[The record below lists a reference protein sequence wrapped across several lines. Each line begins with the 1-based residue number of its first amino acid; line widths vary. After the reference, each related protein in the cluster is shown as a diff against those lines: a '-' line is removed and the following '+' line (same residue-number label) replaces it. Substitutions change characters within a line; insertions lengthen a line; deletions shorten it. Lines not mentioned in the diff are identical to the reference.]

1 MSKLIKNWSYLLLS
15 DISQAVI
22 SFFIFM
28 FLARKLNPEGYG
40 TLNALLALASL
51 FSVFALNISANQVI
65 SREVTLRPNATASIF
80 RIAFPI
86 RMISLVI
93 AIVTLVLY
101 QTYLEETNYGLIAA
115 TALIIA
121 STVLWDLAESI
132 AFGHFVTKLTTIV
145 SISASLIWLIIVVL
159 LPARNLS
166 VNLVIWVY
174 ACIFILRGLVY
185 IGISYSK
192 FVRGNNEE
200 SVINLRNI
208 LLMSMPY
215 FWMRLVGTFGEQIP
229 ILLLDGY
236 NNSAEVGYFALGSR
250 FVMPITLS
258 VNTGLRAMFPF
269 MTKLFQEDKEK
280 FKSKLIEG
288 FSFVLI
294 IGASI
299 AVALTTTSG
308 IWVPLFFGNSYQ
320 KAIDAFNYQAW
331 FGVLLCFDLLL
342 STVLS
347 STYRQKTLA
356 IITTI
361 DVFIVFPLLFFSI
374 KYGSE
379 GMAIAKL
386 IGAIICVFYHIIVVV
401 LILKTKLNSK
411 IFMLSFIYFIILIT
425 TSLFIHEMTIRLIII
440 GLTLIV
446 FSMIKSSPLKILVK
460 TIAVKVLSKT
470 N

>member
-22 SFFIFM
+22 SFFVFM

-40 TLNALLALASL
+40 TLNTLLALASL
-51 FSVFALNISANQVI
+51 FSVFALNVSANQVI
-65 SREVTLRPNATASIF
+65 SREVTLRPNATASLF

-93 AIVTLVLY
+93 AIVALVLY
-101 QTYLEETNYGLIAA
+101 QTYLGETNYGSIAA
-115 TALIIA
+115 TALIVA
-121 STVLWDLAESI
+121 STVLSDLAESI

-159 LPARNLS
+159 LPARNLN

-208 LLMSMPY
+208 LFMSMPY
-215 FWMRLVGTFGEQIP
+215 LWMRLVGTFGEQIP
-229 ILLLDGY
+229 ILLLNGY
-236 NNSAEVGYFALGSR
+236 NGAAEVGYFALGSR
-250 FVMPITLS
+250 FVMPITLA
-258 VNTGLRAMFPF
+258 VNTGLRAVFPF
-269 MTKLFQEDKEK
+269 MTKLFHDDKEK
-280 FKSKLIEG
+280 FKSKLIAG

-294 IGASI
+294 IGTSI
-299 AVALTTTSG
+299 AFVLTISSG
-308 IWVPLFFGNSYQ
+308 IWLPTFFGNVYQ
-320 KAIDAFNYQAW
+320 KAIEAFNYQAW

-361 DVFIVFPLLFFSI
+361 DVFIVFPLLFLSI

-386 IGAIICVFYHIIVVV
+386 IGAFICVFYHIIVVE
-401 LILKTKLNSK
+401 LILKIKLNSK
-411 IFMLSFIYFIILIT
+411 IFIRSFIYFIILIT
-425 TSLFIHEMTIRLIII
+425 TSLFIHEMTIKLIIFGI
-440 GLTLIV
+440 TLFV
-446 FSMIKSSPLKILVK
+446 FSIIKSSPLKILAK
-460 TIAVKVLSKT
+460 LIAEKVLLKI